1 MRLNRISLV
10 KSSRL
15 FIRMMTFIGLFVIGT
30 AIHAQT
36 RAKIYDVTRVVCKSG
51 QPPQMK
57 RVFVPGA
64 VLQMGQDVVEA
75 FAKAESDRET
85 VVLSYPI
92 PPENLDPATPP
103 PCSPG
108 DTLLVE
114 LKKNQAM
121 TAYTQK
127 SKVDAQLPE

>member
-1 MRLNRISLV
+1 
-10 KSSRL
+10 
-15 FIRMMTFIGLFVIGT
+15 MTCFGLCAAGT
-30 AIHAQT
+30 ALHAQT

-75 FAKAESDRET
+75 FAKAESDRDT

-92 PPENLDPATPP
+92 PTENLDPGTPP

-127 SKVDAQLPE
+127 SEIEAQLPE